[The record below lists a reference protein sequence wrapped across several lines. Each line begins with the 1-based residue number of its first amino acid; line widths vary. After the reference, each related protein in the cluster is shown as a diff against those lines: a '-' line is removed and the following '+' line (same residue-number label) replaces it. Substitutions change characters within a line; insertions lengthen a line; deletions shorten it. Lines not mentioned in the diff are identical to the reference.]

1 MATVPGTIDLGKF
14 RVAYE
19 EERETSGNDADYI
32 LVQRAV
38 IRLNDQLSRIES
50 VADLTVS
57 CDHEPYQTET
67 GRGPSALQFIVASI
81 GFCMFSKMAWFA
93 ARHGVAI
100 DDAEL
105 LLCMAYDMSVQ
116 RRLGDF
122 TSATKSFDF
131 TIRIKSAAAIEK
143 VLRVAQL
150 AGHGC
155 HTVTS
160 MRKRLPVTGTLLLN
174 DLEFAIQDLEPAD
187 KKSDPTPQK
196 SASEPAANMAK
207 YEQLSLD
214 MGLIPGG
221 ADKALESANE
231 KLATNRKKSSD
242 L

>member
-1 MATVPGTIDLGKF
+1 MATVPGSIDLGKF

-19 EERETSGNDADYI
+19 EKRESAGDDADYI

-50 VADLTVS
+50 VSDLTVS
-57 CDHEPYQTET
+57 CNHEPYQSET

-105 LLCMAYDMSVQ
+105 DLCMAYDMSVQ

-122 TSATKSFDF
+122 ASATKSFEF
-131 TIRIKSAAAIEK
+131 TIRIKSGTPTER
-143 VLRVAQL
+143 VLQVAQL

-160 MRKRLPVTGTLLLN
+160 MRKRLPVTGKLVLN
-174 DLEFAIQDLEPAD
+174 NREFAIPALQVSEESPAPMPGQLEANRMQKNPPA
-187 KKSDPTPQK
+187 
-196 SASEPAANMAK
+196 
-207 YEQLSLD
+207 EQLSLE
-214 MGLIPGG
+214 M
-221 ADKALESANE
+221 ALLPAAGVCAPSTSTA
-231 KLATNRKKSSD
+231 KSRKSD
-242 L
+242 